1 MCAGLGLGPRTPPD
15 PPRCLF
21 TSAQQKNC
29 QAHTQKR
36 LEPAG
41 PEGAGRP
48 RQRLEAF
55 CADGSWAT
63 KQEEG
68 WWENGRA
75 LHPQTARDPPN
86 VRGSELH
93 QPLQLQLTQGTQH
106 PLEFCCPHSP
116 SSCLQVAAAG
126 KKPTSC

>member
-21 TSAQQKNC
+21 TPAQQKNC

-48 RQRLEAF
+48 RQRRRPSVRMAVGPQNRRKAGGRMAEP
-55 CADGSWAT
+55 ST
-63 KQEEG
+63 PKQ
-68 WWENGRA
+68 
-75 LHPQTARDPPN
+75 
-86 VRGSELH
+86 
-93 QPLQLQLTQGTQH
+93 QGTPQMCEALNCTSH
-106 PLEFCCPHSP
+106 
-116 SSCLQVAAAG
+116 SSC
-126 KKPTSC
+126 S